1 MKKHV
6 NFVKIDGEKLKAAI
20 KAKGL
25 MPSNIS
31 REFGFNYN
39 YLSNAA
45 YEGRL
50 KKNVVILLETV
61 HGIKLDEYKY
71 VEPEPAPAPEPKPV
85 PGPEP
90 KPVEEKAE
98 EKEHVTGPI
107 DYTQLYKTVF
117 VAMYRA
123 IKRVIAEEGGLPNG
137 HGRTA

>member
-1 MKKHV
+1 MKKHG

-20 KAKGL
+20 KAHGL
-25 MPSNIS
+25 VAADVA
-31 REFGFNYN
+31 RGFGFNYN

-45 YEGRL
+45 FEGRL
-50 KKNVVILLETV
+50 KQNVVILLETV

-71 VEPEPAPAPEPKPV
+71 VEPEPAPAPEPKP
-85 PGPEP
+85 
-90 KPVEEKAE
+90 EEVKAE

-123 IKRVIAEEGGLPNG
+123 IKRAIAEEGGLPNG
-137 HGRTA
+137 RGRTA

>member
-1 MKKHV
+1 MKKHG
-6 NFVKIDGEKLKAAI
+6 NFVKIDGGKLKAAI
-20 KAKGL
+20 KAHGL
-25 MPSNIS
+25 VTADVA

-50 KKNVVILLETV
+50 KQNVVILLEMV
-61 HGIKLDEYKY
+61 YGIKLDEYKY
-71 VEPEPAPAPEPKPV
+71 VEPEPAPEPKPV
-85 PGPEP
+85 PAPEP
-90 KPVEEKAE
+90 KSVEEKAE

-123 IKRVIAEEGGLPNG
+123 IKRAIAEEGGLPNG

>member
-1 MKKHV
+1 MKKHG
-6 NFVKIDGEKLKAAI
+6 NFVKIDGGKLKAAI
-20 KAKGL
+20 KAHGL
-25 MPSNIS
+25 VAADVA

-39 YLSNAA
+39 YFSNAA

-61 HGIKLDEYKY
+61 YGIKLDEYKY

-85 PGPEP
+85 PVPEP
-90 KPVEEKAE
+90 KPVEVKAE
-98 EKEHVTGPI
+98 EREHITGPI

-123 IKRVIAEEGGLPNG
+123 IKRAIAEEGGLQDG
-137 HGRTA
+137 RGRTA

>member
-1 MKKHV
+1 MKKHGH
-6 NFVKIDGEKLKAAI
+6 FVKIDSEKLKAAI
-20 KAKGL
+20 KARGL
-25 MPSNIS
+25 KASNIS

-45 YEGRL
+45 FEGRL
-50 KKNVVILLETV
+50 KKNVVLLLETV

-71 VEPEPAPAPEPKPV
+71 VEPEPAPEPKPV
-85 PGPEP
+85 PAPEP

-123 IKRVIAEEGGLPNG
+123 IKRAIAEEGGLPNG